1 MKKNRLI
8 SGVFFVFLIGS
19 VVIVR
24 DNPVALDFNVIH
36 NIFGPNILYHQ
47 NMIGL
52 AWFVGLFSLLITLL
66 YGPIFCGYICPF
78 GTLQKGLH
86 HIGEVLGFKKIKITK
101 LHGLLSYIKYLVL
114 GYFVF
119 LILREDVWTYINV
132 DPYHAFIRL
141 FYGGVTLI
149 GGIYLITVI
158 ILGLFVERPFCNYL
172 CPYGAG
178 LNLISS
184 IRILRVTRIDDTCI
198 QCKKCDQVCPV
209 QIKITETEV
218 VNNLDCL
225 SCHDCLEVCPKDG
238 AIKKTFHIS
247 GFLVMIVLMVS
258 AFYISKPIVLPKLEY
273 TFTDEPIKEVIV
285 IEPEI
290 EVEIIEEVVLKET
303 STIDLYYDNSL
314 DLLPVEITKTKNSE
328 AILEYEAK
336 LAKERE
342 AARIEAER
350 LAKEKAEADRIAK
363 EKAEADRIAK
373 EEAEA
378 DRLAD
383 ELANSQTTYRDGIY
397 KAKVNAFA
405 PDMVVQVEIRNDQ
418 IISVEVIEHR
428 ETRSY
433 FNFSAAKMYKKIID
447 SNSTNVSVVSGCTY
461 TSLGIRNGV
470 KACLLQAKN

>member
-8 SGVFFVFLIGS
+8 SAFFFALLIGS

-24 DNPVALDFNVIH
+24 DNPVALNFNVIH

-47 NMIGL
+47 NTIGL
-52 AWFVGLFSLLITLL
+52 AWIVGLFSLFITLL

-78 GTLQKGLH
+78 GTLQKGLNH
-86 HIGEVLGFKKIKITK
+86 MGNVLGLKKIKFSK

-119 LILREDVWTYINV
+119 LILKGDVWTYINA

-149 GGIYLITVI
+149 GGIYLIAVI
-158 ILGLFVERPFCNYL
+158 LLGLFVERPFCNYL

-184 IRILRVTRIDDTCI
+184 MRILRVTRIEDTCI
-198 QCKKCDQVCPV
+198 QCKKCDLVCPV

-238 AIKKTFHIS
+238 AIKKTFHLS
-247 GFLVMIVLMVS
+247 GFMIMIVLMIGT
-258 AFYISKPIVLPKLEY
+258 FYISKPIVLPTLDH
-273 TFTDEPIKEVIV
+273 TFITEPIEEEII
-285 IEPEI
+285 IEPE
-290 EVEIIEEVVLKET
+290 VEIEEVVVLKET
-303 STIDLYYDNSL
+303 STIDLYYDYSI
-314 DLLPVEITKTKNSE
+314 DLLPVELTKTKNAE
-328 AILEYEAK
+328 ALQAYEAQLK
-336 LAKERE
+336 KERE
-342 AARIEAER
+342 AARVEAER
-350 LAKEKAEADRIAK
+350 LAIEKAEADRIAQEKAEADRIAK
-363 EKAEADRIAK
+363 EKAEADRIA
-373 EEAEA
+373 EEQ
-378 DRLAD
+378 
-383 ELANSQTTYRDGIY
+383 ANAQTTYKDGVY
-397 KAKVNAFA
+397 RATVNAFA
-405 PDMVVQVEIRNDQ
+405 PDMVVEVEIKNDQ
-418 IISVEVIEHR
+418 IISVEVVEHR

-433 FNFSAAKMYKKIID
+433 FNFSAPKMYKKIID

-470 KACLLQAKN
+470 KACLNQARK